1 MTVCCDRSQAASQT
15 STGIIPCE
23 AQSGE
28 IWCSRGKDPRRV
40 SGNRN
45 LRFTHPLLAKNP
57 DFVPSW
63 GSGILRKSPFFAHVL
78 RPKSNYV
85 FSLYDNEGNQIQRTK
100 IADNTV
106 TEYEWD
112 YRNRLVE
119 VREETSGGVTTS
131 IVTFQYDAF
140 DRRTG
145 KQVDADVNGTID
157 RSEAWVW
164 DGDQVIMQL
173 VDADGDGAGTWKLT
187 NRYLYGDIVDM
198 ALADEQLPSGG
209 IGLTTV
215 SGTSGTVLWPLADHL
230 GSVRDLVDSN
240 GVIREHVVYDSFGN
254 RLSEHDFD
262 ASGNAIASGN
272 PAAVDHLFGYTGRE
286 WDDDVD
292 LQYNRARWYDPA
304 QGRWIS
310 KDPIGFAAGD
320 VNQFRYVG
328 NGPTNAT
335 DPSGLERMGHHWIPQ
350 EIFKNLKS
358 VSRKAYYVF
367 DKARMDPS
375 IYNHRLDPWN
385 GQGHRAFSRAVASVI
400 QSYRT
405 VYGRVISEEDATTIV
420 KWVRDGCT
428 NEQFLKKNAQAFET
442 IAQWREGFLRSI
454 VVARAAQTLD
464 GNLTPDQLKA
474 IAQKHINGENTP
486 GMVKHFTPKAQAV
499 SRKLGTRAGRALISQ
514 AAKKIIPVVAAGS
527 TICVA
532 KQGFAGEG
540 PGNYEGGGV
549 TGAIDSVLA
558 DFMWK
563 EALDPVLRSGGQA
576 WSDWWANLFGLDG
589 ESKKQRQIREQIR
602 RQ

>member
-1 MTVCCDRSQAASQT
+1 VSERVDSATVRCGSRCCSLVAQRHYSRPFIVACFQKTAHRSVTTIPEIRYTGGMAT
-15 STGIIPCE
+15 RIRKLRSTFLNRPCARGGIVRE
-23 AQSGE
+23 DS
-28 IWCSRGKDPRRV
+28 SRTCDECA
-40 SGNRN
+40 RN
-45 LRFTHPLLAKNP
+45 C
-57 DFVPSW
+57 
-63 GSGILRKSPFFAHVL
+63 
-78 RPKSNYV
+78 RPKCNR
-85 FSLYDNEGNQIQRTK
+85 EG
-100 IADNTV
+100 
-106 TEYEWD
+106 
-112 YRNRLVE
+112 
-119 VREETSGGVTTS
+119 
-131 IVTFQYDAF
+131 
-140 DRRTG
+140 RRCH
-145 KQVDADVNGTID
+145 
-157 RSEAWVW
+157 R
-164 DGDQVIMQL
+164 
-173 VDADGDGAGTWKLT
+173 
-187 NRYLYGDIVDM
+187 
-198 ALADEQLPSGG
+198 
-209 IGLTTV
+209 
-215 SGTSGTVLWPLADHL
+215 L
-230 GSVRDLVDSN
+230 GS
-240 GVIREHVVYDSFGN
+240 
-254 RLSEHDFD
+254 
-262 ASGNAIASGN
+262 
-272 PAAVDHLFGYTGRE
+272 
-286 WDDDVD
+286 
-292 LQYNRARWYDPA
+292 
-304 QGRWIS
+304 IS

-385 GQGHRAFSRAVASVI
+385 GQGHRAFSRAVASII